1 MKLAI
6 ANRVTGEVVETDV
19 VKGLN
24 QIRGVIRDWMN
35 DGLSM
40 NDFRILASS
49 DYKLSAF
56 IRDYAWQHAITDC
69 DICEEPVPNSELRF
83 LDDSEG
89 VCLMVACKRC
99 MK

>member
-1 MKLAI
+1 MLLTI
-6 ANRVTGEVVETDV
+6 ANRVTGEVVETDT

-24 QIRGVIRDWMN
+24 QMRGVIRDWMRN
-35 DGLSM
+35 NGLSL

-56 IRDYAWQHAITDC
+56 IRDYAWQHAINEC
-69 DICEEPVPNSELRF
+69 DICKAPVLNRDLKF

-89 VCLMVACKRC
+89 VCLMVACEDC
-99 MK
+99 M